1 LKTPS
6 IFDMMEKITYE
17 IRLPDSAEVSGDA
30 VRRFGEAINF
40 PVFWKRKN
48 RSLDLKNVVDFLSIG
63 EGNRIEMRLRSDREG
78 VLRPEEALG
87 FIFGWNEEGGPS
99 AGIQKVRVQFK
110 ESESCPAK
118 S

>member
-1 LKTPS
+1 
-6 IFDMMEKITYE
+6 MMEKVTYE
-17 IRLPDSAEVSGDA
+17 IRLPDSAEVPGDA
-30 VRRFGEAINF
+30 VRRFREAINF

-48 RSLDLKNVVDFLSIG
+48 RPLDLKNVVDFLSIG
-63 EGNRIEMRLRSDREG
+63 EGNRIEMRLRLDREG

-87 FIFGWNEEGGPS
+87 FICGGNEEGGPS
-99 AGIQKVRVQFK
+99 AGIQIQKVRVQFK